1 MIRIV
6 LDTNVFV
13 SALLQPDGLPAEV
26 LVWALSGERVQLCI
40 SAEMFEEYEEVIRR
54 PRFKR
59 SEREIGDAL
68 QAIREKGLWVKPSQ
82 TVGACSDPD
91 DDVFL
96 ECAQAAEAHFVV
108 TGNLKH
114 FPQSWGDTKIVSA
127 RQFLDTLAEFQK

>member
-6 LDTNVFV
+6 LDTNVLV

-26 LVWALSGERVQLCI
+26 LVLALSGDRVQLCV
-40 SAEMFEEYEEVIRR
+40 SAEIFAEYEDVIRR

-59 SEREIGDAL
+59 SEKEIGDAL
-68 QAIREKGLWVKPSQ
+68 QAIREKGLWVKPWQ
-82 TVGACSDPD
+82 TVRACSDPD
-91 DDVFL
+91 DDAFL

-114 FPQSWGDTKIVSA
+114 FPQSWGNAKILTA
-127 RQFLDTLAEFQK
+127 RQFLDALAELQK